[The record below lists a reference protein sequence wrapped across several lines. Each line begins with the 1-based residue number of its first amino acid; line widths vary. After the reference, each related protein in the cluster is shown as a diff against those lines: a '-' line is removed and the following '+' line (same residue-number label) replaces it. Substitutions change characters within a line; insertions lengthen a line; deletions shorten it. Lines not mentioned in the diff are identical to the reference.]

1 MRTLHF
7 FIHISLEGALTELAL
22 ELLAGALGRVP
33 SHSVRAPRPLVT
45 IQREQETGEQTDRS
59 NPNDDN
65 VRTPQLVVLT
75 WRSSSCC
82 Q

>member
-1 MRTLHF
+1 MRTLLFVF
-7 FIHISLEGALTELAL
+7 FPAKGALTELAL

-65 VRTPQLVVLT
+65 VRTPQLVVVLT

-82 Q
+82 R